1 LKEEPGAT
9 WVNGELFE
17 WLFLLYR
24 AEKQAE
30 QFLSKFVRHLDPY
43 PEVKKRMKAYLVDV
57 KTHSSLVLSCIERMR
72 GTEGLPEVDQLDFDA
87 YHRIDRA
94 MVHLLSMT
102 AAQVSMYQWAE
113 GYASV
118 IDEKETARIVVRLAK
133 SKHDFLSFLYSGDAV
148 RGTARYIVRQAEE
161 ENSKVVH

>member
-1 LKEEPGAT
+1 MTEQPGAT
-9 WVNGELFE
+9 WVYGELSE
-17 WLFLLYR
+17 WLYLLYR

-30 QFLSKFVRHLDPY
+30 EFLSKFIRHLDAY
-43 PEVKKRMKAYLVDV
+43 PPVKQRLKNYLVDV
-57 KTHSSLVLSCIERMR
+57 KGHSSLVLSCIERM
-72 GTEGLPEVDQLDFDA
+72 GGKELPEVDKLPFDE
-87 YHRIDRA
+87 YHRIDQT

-118 IDEKETARIVVRLAK
+118 IDEKETARVVANLGTK
-133 SKHDFLSFLYSGDAV
+133 KHEFLSFLFSGESVLTSAQ
-148 RGTARYIVRQAEE
+148 YIVRRAEE